1 MSKIDTLVVNF
12 AAYED
17 ATEFLGM
24 TEATLPDVEYMS
36 ETISGSG
43 IAGEIDEIIAGHTAA
58 MTTTLNFR
66 TYTKAT
72 VKLLEPRIH
81 NIELR
86 VAQQQTD
93 SGTGDVGIIPVRH
106 VLKVKPKKTAMG
118 KVSAASEADVNGDYS
133 TTYLATYIN
142 NEKVTEIDPL
152 NYKCLINGK
161 DYLADVR
168 KALGK

>member
-1 MSKIDTLVVNF
+1 
-12 AAYED
+12 
-17 ATEFLGM
+17 
-24 TEATLPDVEYMS
+24 
-36 ETISGSG
+36 
-43 IAGEIDEIIAGHTAA
+43 

-66 TYTKAT
+66 TYTKAA

-81 NIELR
+81 NIDLR

-93 SGTGDVGIIPVRH
+93 SGTGDVGIVAVRH

-118 KVSAASEADVNGDYS
+118 KLSAASEADVSGDYS
-133 TTYLATYIN
+133 TAYLATYIN

-152 NYKCLINGK
+152 NNKCVINGK

>member
-1 MSKIDTLVVNF
+1 
-12 AAYED
+12 
-17 ATEFLGM
+17 M

-93 SGTGDVGIIPVRH
+93 SGTGDVGIVPVRH